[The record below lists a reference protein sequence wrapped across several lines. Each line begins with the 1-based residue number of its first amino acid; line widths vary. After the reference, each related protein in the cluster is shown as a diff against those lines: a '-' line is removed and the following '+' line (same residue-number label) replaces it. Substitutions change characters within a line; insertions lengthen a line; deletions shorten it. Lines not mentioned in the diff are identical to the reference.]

1 MEPKMEVTLE
11 KIELVRDR
19 TGVSYK
25 EAKDALEAAEG
36 SVVDAIIAI
45 EESIDTLGMTG
56 GVTRDVAA
64 KKDELVGKMKDV
76 VKKGGVSKIRVTRDG
91 ETILNIPLIAGV
103 LGAVVAPWGLIAGTV
118 AALGTKCKL
127 EFVKDDGST
136 VDLQE
141 KASDIYDQAMVKGSD
156 LYESVREMAPENV
169 AEGMEAFRNKA
180 QETFSE
186 LKEKAPGSFDEL
198 KNRAQ
203 ETYNDLK
210 EKAPGSFDELK
221 NRAQDTYNDLKEK
234 APGSFDELKNRAQDT
249 VTRAQ
254 GTVSDLRD
262 KAVEKTDNPKFDEF
276 KNKFDELW
284 SKGGEAVN
292 KAKETVAK
300 PVRSFKEGMKDE
312 VEEIVAPSD
321 EIELV
326 FGDLDADVAEDLS
339 NLAAGSEREMSQ
351 LEKDLLEMQKAAAEG
366 IKEFEEE
373 VNN

>member
-180 QETFSE
+180 QETFNE
-186 LKEKAPGSFDEL
+186 
-198 KNRAQ
+198 
-203 ETYNDLK
+203 LK

-312 VEEIVAPSD
+312 VEETVAPSD